1 MNLAYL
7 VGGVLAVLGAAIHGG
22 VGEAL
27 VVRRLDPETLP
38 RTRWGGGPTTLR
50 LIRAGWHMLT
60 LTFAG
65 YGTALS
71 LCSAREQ
78 SLACTGV
85 GTLVASTCAGFAAIA
100 IAGPL
105 MARSPRALIRH
116 PAPLLLSAVALLAWL
131 GRST

>member
-7 VGGVLAVLGAAIHGG
+7 VAGVLAIIGAAIHGG
-22 VGEAL
+22 VGEAM

-38 RTRWGGGPTTLR
+38 RTRWGGGQTTLR

-60 LTFAG
+60 TTFAAF
-65 YGTALS
+65 GTSLS

-78 SLACTGV
+78 SLACAGA
-85 GTLVASTCAGFAAIA
+85 GTLVAATCAGFAAIA

-105 MARSPRALIRH
+105 LARRPRALIRH

-131 GRST
+131 GGRT